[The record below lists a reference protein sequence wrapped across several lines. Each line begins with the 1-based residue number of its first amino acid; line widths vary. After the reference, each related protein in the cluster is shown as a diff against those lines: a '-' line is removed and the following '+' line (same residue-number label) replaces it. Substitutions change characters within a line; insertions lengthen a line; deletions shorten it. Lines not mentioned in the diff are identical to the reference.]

1 MSNTKTN
8 YKLKTILLLLFAC
21 LPILFFSQVSDTL
34 ERKQAPKVFLICD
47 DCDQQFLRNE
57 ITFLNFVR
65 DRRLADII
73 ILVRSINAGNGGTE
87 YSLEFSGENNFS
99 GLLFNHKY
107 TTTPNLSDGEIRE
120 ELKKTLKKGVLPFL
134 LKTELAEKI
143 NYSIDGLEN
152 ANSSDKVKDSWNL
165 WLFNLNGNI
174 AGNGQSYSKQFY
186 LNSSFNANRTS
197 EKNLFE
203 TGFFYSGNYQKYQ
216 ITDTSS
222 VIGFVS
228 NLGAYSYDAISVGK
242 HLSVGYFGTYF
253 SSTVQNLKNSTSF
266 YPAIEYNIFPYSEA
280 TNRKLCFNYRFG
292 LRYVDFYSPT
302 YLDKMNDWFTLH
314 SLVISYKQ
322 VEKWGALN
330 CDIGS
335 FHYFH
340 PQKYYRIN
348 VSPGVSLN
356 IAKGLNISLGGNFS
370 IVNDQYFLRKDEV
383 SSDAILLGQA
393 QLKSDF
399 SYFFYTGISY
409 SFGSIYNN
417 VVNVRFSMSDN
428 NW

>member
-1 MSNTKTN
+1 
-8 YKLKTILLLLFAC
+8 
-21 LPILFFSQVSDTL
+21 
-34 ERKQAPKVFLICD
+34 
-47 DCDQQFLRNE
+47 
-57 ITFLNFVR
+57 
-65 DRRLADII
+65 
-73 ILVRSINAGNGGTE
+73 
-87 YSLEFSGENNFS
+87 
-99 GLLFNHKY
+99 
-107 TTTPNLSDGEIRE
+107 
-120 ELKKTLKKGVLPFL
+120 
-134 LKTELAEKI
+134 
-143 NYSIDGLEN
+143 
-152 ANSSDKVKDSWNL
+152 
-165 WLFNLNGNI
+165 
-174 AGNGQSYSKQFY
+174 
-186 LNSSFNANRTS
+186 
-197 EKNLFE
+197 
-203 TGFFYSGNYQKYQ
+203 
-216 ITDTSS
+216 
-222 VIGFVS
+222 
-228 NLGAYSYDAISVGK
+228 
-242 HLSVGYFGTYF
+242 
-253 SSTVQNLKNSTSF
+253 
-266 YPAIEYNIFPYSEA
+266 
-280 TNRKLCFNYRFG
+280 
-292 LRYVDFYSPT
+292 
-302 YLDKMNDWFTLH
+302 MNDWFTLH